1 MFGSFRP
8 NLWSS
13 SNQSLHGS
21 REPTLLCNHF
31 YLAKTRTFLLCVDT
45 QLCSAVLSLSKLLK
59 VPKTR
64 QHRWDYCLV
73 AFLFVDIR
81 WRRRV
86 RSNHGPPSTPEVCF
100 LHCRHPR

>member
-31 YLAKTRTFLLCVDT
+31 YLAKTRTFLLCVDSRT
-45 QLCSAVLSLSKLLK
+45 LSNTRHLQPSS
-59 VPKTR
+59 PKTYYD
-64 QHRWDYCLV
+64 HTFTEPILV
-73 AFLFVDIR
+73 SRPNYIDTECITDFGHKGNQY
-81 WRRRV
+81 RR
-86 RSNHGPPSTPEVCF
+86 GQA
-100 LHCRHPR
+100 